1 MSEQVLNEILEGIRA
16 LNNRMDAIERI
27 LFDIKIPKVDPT
39 PEEIEII
46 KEYEI
51 DKKNNNLNIKKLFWV
66 IILDV
71 FITKKANKLLD
82 VLPKSVKDFIIADL
96 KELQLNGFNARL
108 DIIKLKSLDNHY
120 RIRTGEYR
128 IRFEL
133 TKSNDAIIYWI
144 GKRSKAYKD

>member
-1 MSEQVLNEILEGIRA
+1 M
-16 LNNRMDAIERI
+16 
-27 LFDIKIPKVDPT
+27 
-39 PEEIEII
+39 
-46 KEYEI
+46 
-51 DKKNNNLNIKKLFWV
+51 

>member
-51 DKKNNNLNIKKLFWV
+51 DKKNNNLNIKKLF
-66 IILDV
+66 
-71 FITKKANKLLD
+71 
-82 VLPKSVKDFIIADL
+82 
-96 KELQLNGFNARL
+96 
-108 DIIKLKSLDNHY
+108 
-120 RIRTGEYR
+120 
-128 IRFEL
+128 
-133 TKSNDAIIYWI
+133 
-144 GKRSKAYKD
+144 